1 MKNIKALTLAFLLSV
16 FGSSYA
22 LAEYG
27 VTVGVTG
34 SMAMIDASG
43 TETEGNAKETTDAD
57 VSNNAGVGSI
67 FVEYN
72 DIAGT
77 GLSLGIDYIP
87 GTADV
92 SSSVNQRTDA
102 ETSVTGTVTETST
115 SRVQK
120 AQAELENHM
129 TVYATYGA
137 NGAYVKLGYVQ
148 VDLNTTESLGT
159 GSKYGNDTLTGISY
173 GAGVEFDVYAN
184 TIGRVEINRIE
195 YEDIS
200 LRSSVARA
208 GVTANNLIEADLD
221 VTMVSAS
228 LGYKF

>member
-43 TETEGNAKETTDAD
+43 TEIEGNAKERSDAD
-57 VSNNAGVGSI
+57 VSNNTGVGSI

-72 DIAGT
+72 DIGGT
-77 GLSLGIDYIP
+77 GLSIGLDYIP
-87 GTADV
+87 GAADV
-92 SSSVNQRTDA
+92 SSGINQRV
-102 ETSVTGTVTETST
+102 ETESSVTGTATNTTT
-115 SRVQK
+115 SRTQK

-129 TVYATYGA
+129 TLYATYGKE
-137 NGAYVKLGYVQ
+137 GAYVKLGYVQ
-148 VDLNTTESLGT
+148 VDLNTLESLGT
-159 GSKYGNDTLTGISY
+159 GSKYGNETLTGFSY
-173 GAGVEFDVYAN
+173 GAGVEFDLYTN
-184 TIGRVEINRIE
+184 TVGRFEINRIE

-221 VTMVSAS
+221 VTMLSAS